1 MQPGKSF
8 ERLVALMEHLRGP
21 DGCPWDRKQTL
32 ESLKPYIIEEAYE
45 LVDSIDSGNIEAIRE
60 ELGDL
65 VLEALFVSQVC
76 SEQGKLTIDE
86 VLRALEQ
93 KLVRRHPH
101 VFGEKGERGSGGAAD
116 AEEALGRWEDIKARE
131 KEVKSASLLHDV
143 PRALPALKRAAK
155 LSARAARVG
164 FDWPSVEQVLAK
176 LEEELQEL
184 QRARGA
190 ANAEGIA
197 EEVGD
202 LLFVVA
208 NLARH
213 LGVDPEQA
221 LEAANHKFVTRFRQ
235 VEERLSAKGRSLE
248 EASLEEMEALWS
260 EVKGAKADKAPPSAE
275 AI

>member
-1 MQPGKSF
+1 MQTGKSF
-8 ERLVALMEHLRGP
+8 ERLVALMARLRGP

-32 ESLKPYIIEEAYE
+32 ESLKTYIIEEAYE
-45 LVDSIDSGNIEAIRE
+45 LVDSIDSGETDSIRE

-65 VLEALFVSQVC
+65 VLEALFVSQIC
-76 SEQGKLTIDE
+76 AEERRLTIGE
-86 VLRALEQ
+86 VLEALEQ

-101 VFGEKGERGSGGAAD
+101 VFGSRRAAD

-131 KEVKSASLLHDV
+131 KEEKSLSLLHDV

-184 QRARGA
+184 HQARGA
-190 ANAEGIA
+190 ANPEALA

-202 LLFVVA
+202 LLFVMA

-221 LEAANHKFVTRFRQ
+221 LEAANRKFVTRFRHI
-235 VEERLSAKGRSLE
+235 EERLQAEGRSLA

-260 EVKGAKADKAPPSAE
+260 EAKAGKAPPGSE
-275 AI
+275 A

>member
-1 MQPGKSF
+1 MIAGKSF

-45 LVDSIDSGNIEAIRE
+45 LVDSIDSGDIEAIRE

-86 VLRALEQ
+86 VLRALEE

-101 VFGEKGERGSGGAAD
+101 VFDQEGSGRAAD
-116 AEEALGRWEDIKARE
+116 AQEALGRWEDIKARE
-131 KEVKSASLLHDV
+131 KEVKSASLLHGV

-197 EEVGD
+197 EELGD

-221 LEAANHKFVTRFRQ
+221 LEAANHKFVGRFRQ
-235 VEERLSAKGRSLE
+235 VEERLSAMGRSPE

-260 EVKGAKADKAPPSAE
+260 EVKGAQGKKSDKAPPATE
-275 AI
+275 A